1 MLLKVSR
8 VVSGSVLLGSGRVL
22 VGFSLWCCVQAAVW
36 ADVVSRSP
44 ADRSVAVTT
53 AVLSTASAARIL
65 TMSAPLVRTLSSHN
79 DTCSVFTCF

>member
-8 VVSGSVLLGSGRVL
+8 IVSGSVHLGSGRVL

-36 ADVVSRSP
+36 ADVASRSP

-65 TMSAPLVRTLSSHN
+65 RMSALLVRHLSSHS
-79 DTCSVFTCF
+79 DSCSVFT